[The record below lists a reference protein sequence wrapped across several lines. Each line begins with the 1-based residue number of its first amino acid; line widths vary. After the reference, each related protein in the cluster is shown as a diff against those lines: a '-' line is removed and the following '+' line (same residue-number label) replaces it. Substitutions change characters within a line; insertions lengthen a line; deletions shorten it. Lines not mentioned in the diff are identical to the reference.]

1 MKTLSDY
8 TSQAQ
13 TELFNKTGA
22 FFAFSESQFEE
33 QKKELVHYTSLH
45 HGMICPV
52 NNVKELLNG
61 LNEITKNGIES
72 DLKENGKDK
81 IIWREL
87 ANYETQITGDISDTV
102 ESVEIYGITR
112 EEVQAVY
119 VRYFEHCCENDL
131 F

>member
-1 MKTLSDY
+1 MKTLNDY
-8 TSQAQ
+8 TNEAT
-13 TELFNKTGA
+13 TELLNEMGA
-22 FFAFSESQFEE
+22 FYAFGEAQFNE
-33 QKKELVHYTSLH
+33 QKKECVEYTQLQ
-45 HGMICPV
+45 HGLICPV
-52 NNVKELLNG
+52 ENANEYIKCFSELVEL
-61 LNEITKNGIES
+61 GIKK
-72 DLKENGKDK
+72 DLEENGKDK

-112 EEVQAVY
+112 EEVQEVY